1 MELLGILLIGF
12 FSWASWNMFEFYTW
26 FKFSSFFLALD
37 THIFF
42 FFIAGEF
49 QDHLSVIFQNWK
61 SLIPESLIRIRRS
74 MSVRPEPN
82 KSFFLDRVLLHSS
95 G

>member
-1 MELLGILLIGF
+1 MEAEQSGNVTAVTAAALIWGWGQTFMELLGILLIGF

-42 FFIAGEF
+42 FLYSWRISG
-49 QDHLSVIFQNWK
+49 
-61 SLIPESLIRIRRS
+61 SLICHFSKLE
-74 MSVRPEPN
+74 V
-82 KSFFLDRVLLHSS
+82 LDS
-95 G
+95 